1 MITMITQAKEC
12 FSIILK
18 LMSFMEPSTIFHL
31 GSNFKVFL
39 YTLTSQVTM
48 PVSPTTPCH
57 T

>member
-1 MITMITQAKEC
+1 MITMITQAKES
-12 FSIILK
+12 FSITLK
-18 LMSFMEPSTIFHL
+18 LMSSMEPSIIFHP

-39 YTLTSQVTM
+39 YTLTLQVTM